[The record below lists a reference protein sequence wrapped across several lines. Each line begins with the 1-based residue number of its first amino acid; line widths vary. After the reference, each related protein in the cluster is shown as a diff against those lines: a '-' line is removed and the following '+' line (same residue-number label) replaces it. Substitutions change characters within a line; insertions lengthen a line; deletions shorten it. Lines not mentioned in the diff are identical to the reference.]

1 MKLTYLTSA
10 GMLFLFLFSCTKESN
25 FNDELVVAQAR
36 GTAPSERL
44 SVVRLQVRIEDY
56 SGISNDGNEYY
67 TNGQQNVSA
76 TIRDT
81 DGQFFFI
88 SNTTF
93 KTPLRKLTFPF
104 NPNLNN
110 KADYRM
116 VTNFPVALQTMEV
129 GDTKLGGM
137 RVWAYVDKS
146 VEDFVMRYRY
156 DIATNQPNI
165 NTSEVQV
172 TRVNEYTWELVP
184 ISQST
189 GTADAEIKIR
199 PATTF
204 EMKYDVPFK
213 ITLTKI

>member
-10 GMLFLFLFSCTKESN
+10 GMLFLFLFACTKESN

-56 SGISNDGNEYY
+56 RGISNDGNEYY

-93 KTPLRKLTFPF
+93 KTPQRSLSFT
-104 NPNLNN
+104 NSALNN
-110 KADYRM
+110 KTDYRM
-116 VTNFPVALQTMEV
+116 VTNFPVALQTMGV
-129 GDTKLGGM
+129 GETKLGGM
-137 RVWAYVDKS
+137 RVWAYVNKS

-156 DIATNQPNI
+156 DIATNQPNL

-184 ISQST
+184 VPHPGT
-189 GTADAEIKIR
+189 GTADAELKIR
-199 PATTF
+199 PSTSF
-204 EMKYDVPFK
+204 DPEYDVPFK